1 MQSTPGVLRIT
12 GRSRRLRGKYTVTGT
27 TLQLCSRR
35 RSSTCWPESRLDG
48 NTTRA
53 LIVGIDFRPFFPGSK
68 SLEASLWSRCVRAL
82 ENELPEQQFN
92 TWVRPLQS
100 LEGDDALRLLAPNRF
115 VVDWVR
121 TNLIARIG
129 PLLRERGIAEPA

>member
-1 MQSTPGVLRIT
+1 M
-12 GRSRRLRGKYTVTGT
+12 
-27 TLQLCSRR
+27 
-35 RSSTCWPESRLDG
+35 
-48 NTTRA
+48 
-53 LIVGIDFRPFFPGSK
+53 VGIDFRPFFPGSK

-82 ENELPEQQFN
+82 ESELPEQQFN

-100 LEGDDALRLLAPNRF
+100 VEADGALRLLAPNRF

-129 PLLRERGIAEPA
+129 PLLRERGIAEPATITVEVGSRPALDGLPIVAARTLKNAPNSVGVALNVDFTFDSFVEG